1 LLLPSRIAWR
11 DEHWPTDWSSKGIV
25 FASGRDAES
34 DDIWMLPFD
43 RDRTPF
49 PLVREAGNQ
58 RLARLSPDGTWLAY
72 VTELA
77 SGPEVIVR
85 SLAKPDA
92 KWRIST
98 GGGSFPRWRRDGREL
113 FYLAADG
120 SLLAVPV
127 DTDHVGI
134 LHAGVGRSLFR
145 TGIRTLGGVGGE
157 GTFNV
162 SADGQ
167 RFLVTV
173 PHDREPVAAPSIVVV
188 TDWTRALTQ

>member
-1 LLLPSRIAWR
+1 
-11 DEHWPTDWSSKGIV
+11 
-25 FASGRDAES
+25 
-34 DDIWMLPFD
+34 MPFD
-43 RDRTPF
+43 GARTPF

-58 RLARLSPDGTWLAY
+58 RLARLSPDGRWLAY

-77 SGPEVIVR
+77 AGPDVIVQ

-98 GGGSFPRWRRDGREL
+98 SGGSFPRWRRDGGEL
-113 FYLAADG
+113 FYLAVDG
-120 SLLAVPV
+120 SLVAVPV
-127 DTDHVGI
+127 DIDHDGA
-134 LHAGVGRSLFR
+134 LRAGVGRSLFR
-145 TGIRTLGGVGGE
+145 TGIRALGGVGGG

-173 PHDREPVAAPSIVVV
+173 PRDRELVVAPSIVVV
-188 TDWTRALTQ
+188 TDWTRALTH